1 MCKIT
6 FSHEYLFQ
14 ATFYTLA
21 PILPVFDTLAPI
33 LPVFDTLPS
42 RIRYFLTFLPLS
54 TRNPEN
60 YYLTLATSTGLGG
73 LMGYR
78 FINSGKFMPAGL
90 IALLSIG
97 MIARFSIRALT
108 SSTSLTH
115 VKE

>member
-1 MCKIT
+1 MEDI
-6 FSHEYLFQ
+6 F
-14 ATFYTLA
+14 
-21 PILPVFDTLAPI
+21 FDHN
-33 LPVFDTLPS
+33 
-42 RIRYFLTFLPLS
+42 RY
-54 TRNPEN
+54 RNPDN

-97 MIARFSIRALT
+97 MVARIGIRALT
-108 SSTSLTH
+108 SSGTVPH